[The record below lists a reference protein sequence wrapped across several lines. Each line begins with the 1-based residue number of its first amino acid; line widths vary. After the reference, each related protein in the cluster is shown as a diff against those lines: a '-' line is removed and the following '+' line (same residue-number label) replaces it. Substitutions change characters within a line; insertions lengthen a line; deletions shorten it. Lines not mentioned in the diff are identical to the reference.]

1 MSSEVVPAAW
11 KPVSTAGGRGSGS
24 ARPSG
29 RGCHLT
35 CELCSAA
42 GGITVGGGLGAGCLG
57 FGFGAVASSEAALVA
72 AAPSLAPSLRALGF
86 GFDAAASPDDAAAV
100 DAASLAASLPPSLGA
115 GDLGFGF
122 GAAREAAVALVADA
136 PSLSF
141 AVGLIAAAFFF
152 SGFDSV
158 DTCAPGAGGLVPV

>member
-1 MSSEVVPAAW
+1 GPS
-11 KPVSTAGGRGSGS
+11 GGGFG
-24 ARPSG
+24 RPSG
-29 RGCHLT
+29 RGGHLT

-42 GGITVGGGLGAGCLG
+42 GVMVIGGGFGAGFLG
-57 FGFGAVASSEAALVA
+57 FGLGAVASSEAAPVA
-72 AAPSLAPSLRALGF
+72 AAPSLAASLRTLGF

-100 DAASLAASLPPSLGA
+100 DAPSLAASLPPSLAA

-122 GAAREAAVALVADA
+122 GAAREAAALVADA
-136 PSLSF
+136 SSLSF
-141 AVGLIAAAFFF
+141 AVGLTAAAFFF